1 MEIIQGAV
9 SWFLGLGSSVIVMF
23 VLLILGLAF
32 QVGFSKALRGAVMT
46 GVGLAGLFL
55 VVNLIISALQPAV
68 QAIADRMGIAKAI
81 VDVNW
86 ADAGIAWGWPGTA
99 AVILGII
106 VVNVVMVVLRLTKTL
121 WTDVWSYWHGSAI
134 GGIVWALTG
143 SVPLGVLA
151 AILYLVIGSLMSD
164 MTAKTYQEFNDM
176 PGIGVPCGTTVQA
189 SLVAMPVVWLLD
201 RIPGVKDW
209 DASPEGIKNRFGI
222 VGEPVILGLLL
233 GIIIG
238 LFAYGGTGADFGIT
252 QILGLGMNVAVM
264 MVLLPRMVSII
275 AEGLIPITMSIVQ
288 FMRERF
294 KDREIFVAVDC
305 AVLLGHPA
313 VMASS
318 VILFP
323 LAVLL
328 SAILP
333 GVQMLPIAS
342 LAVVPFW
349 AGAVVPYTKGNVV
362 KTVIVLLV
370 YMIPFM
376 YFSTWT
382 VEQHTLAFQ
391 NMGQFTEQIG
401 QGLQLGSWDVGGDIL
416 GFFIQSVFR
425 LFGVN
430 PALGG

>member
-1 MEIIQGAV
+1 MQIIQGAV
-9 SWFLGLGSSVIVMF
+9 SWFLGLGSSVIVML
-23 VLLILGLAF
+23 VLLLLGLGF
-32 QVGFSKALRGAVMT
+32 RVGFSKALRGAVMT

-106 VVNVVMVVLRLTKTL
+106 LVNVIMVVLRLTKTL

-209 DASPEGIKNRFGI
+209 DASPEGIKKRFGI

-238 LFAYGGTGADFGIT
+238 LFAYGGTGTDFGVT

-382 VEQHTLAFQ
+382 VNQHTLAFQ
-391 NMGQFTEQIG
+391 NMGQFAEQIG

-416 GFFIQSVFR
+416 GFLIQSVFR